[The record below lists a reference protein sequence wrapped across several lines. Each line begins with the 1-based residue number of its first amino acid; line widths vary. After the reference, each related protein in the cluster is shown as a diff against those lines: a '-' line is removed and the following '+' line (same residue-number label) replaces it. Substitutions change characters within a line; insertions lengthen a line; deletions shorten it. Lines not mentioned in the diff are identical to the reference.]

1 MRPETFSDRFI
12 AGVSGNPEHE
22 LRLVVA
28 MGVERALGDR
38 GYRVDPRE
46 IAEVLREA
54 AALLAPS
61 PELPPVRPWWTWW
74 TR

>member
-1 MRPETFSDRFI
+1 
-12 AGVSGNPEHE
+12 
-22 LRLVVA
+22 

-61 PELPPVRPWWTWW
+61 PELPPARPWWTWW